1 MPDDGAQRAFKESLL
16 EATGCTLLNL
26 LKVTFTSARFIYLD
40 RQNRRTMV
48 TIIVKTHEALFSA
61 PVLDRCIKICQLL

>member
-48 TIIVKTHEALFSA
+48 TIIVKTHEGLYS
-61 PVLDRCIKICQLL
+61 PTVLNRCINICLLL